1 MFIDPTSLG
10 MRLPIGLDRI
20 LLGALAALP
29 LLLSMLAA
37 EVPLN
42 GSDVAEP
49 PRWGVVHARRL
60 RTDVYA
66 LPRLLR
72 ARHLLMMMTMLLL
85 LLLFISVI
93 TILLRLQSP
102 LGEAVVAPEMELEVL
117 TARKGLAADFT
128 GELVRC
134 RERVGGQRD
143 HLDRFGVCIVGE
155 RDLITLKSKEIHI
168 FISTL
173 CLGFFSFELI
183 LIPGVSGRIRFLGI
197 ILRGK

>member
-10 MRLPIGLDRI
+10 MCLPIGLDRI

-49 PRWGVVHARRL
+49 PRWGVVHARWL

-72 ARHLLMMMTMLLL
+72 ARHLLLLMMM
-85 LLLFISVI
+85 LLLFISII
-93 TILLRLQSP
+93 TLLLRLQSP
-102 LGEAVVAPEMELEVL
+102 LQEAVVTPEMELEVL

-143 HLDRFGVCIVGE
+143 HLDRIRVCRVGE
-155 RDLITLKSKEIHI
+155 RDLITLKSNEIHV

-173 CLGFFSFELI
+173 CLGFFFF
-183 LIPGVSGRIRFLGI
+183 FLN
-197 ILRGK
+197 LF